1 MIWSLL
7 GALAASGCF
16 GVATVMQAVAAR
28 RTAAAEGVDLRLLVR
43 LALQFPFVLG
53 IGLDL
58 LGFILELAAL
68 RSLPLFV
75 VQAVI
80 ASNLAVTAVVAS
92 RVMKA
97 LLSHVEWAA
106 VAAVCIG
113 LALLGLSAGHEGPA
127 HVGLGFRSGLV
138 VAVGV
143 LFVVGYLAGRLEGL
157 GRSAVLGSVAGL
169 GFGVVAIAARVLTSL
184 GPLDL
189 LKDPA
194 AYALAAGGV
203 AAMLFL
209 ATALQKGSVTA
220 TTAAVVVAETVVPAV
235 IGIFLLHDQTRHG
248 LATIAGVGF
257 VLAVAGTLLLARF
270 GEPGH
275 QSTAAQPL
283 PETGHSLGW
292 KA

>member
-28 RTAAAEGVDLRLLVR
+28 RMASAERVDPRLLVR
-43 LALQFPFVLG
+43 LALQLPYVLG
-53 IGLDL
+53 IGLDI
-58 LGFILELAAL
+58 LGFALELAAL

-97 LLSHVEWAA
+97 TLSAPEWVA

-113 LALLGLSAGHEGPA
+113 LALLGLSAGQESPA
-127 HVGLGFRSGLV
+127 HVSITFRVGLV
-138 VAVGV
+138 AAALV
-143 LFVVGYLAGRLEGL
+143 LFGAGFLAGRLEGV
-157 GRSAVLGSVAGL
+157 GRSAVLGAVAGL

-184 GPLDL
+184 EPLDL

-194 AYALAAGGV
+194 TYAMAAGGV
-203 AAMLFL
+203 EAMLFL
-209 ATALQKGSVTA
+209 ATALQRGSVTA
-220 TTAAVVVAETVVPAV
+220 TTAAVVVAETMVPAG
-235 IGIFLLHDQTRHG
+235 IGVFLLHDQTRHG
-248 LATIAGVGF
+248 LVGMAITGF
-257 VLAVAGTLLLARF
+257 VLAVAGTLMLARF

-275 QSTAAQPL
+275 EAAEPL
-283 PETGHSLGW
+283 ANAGHSLGS